1 MVDVDF
7 SPYLEFVRTSPRY
20 RETLS
25 RYTVTDAID
34 MVLEAQTVV
43 REEREGGEFREQKQR
58 VERFPVLEGL
68 QKYASNHVLLL
79 GKPGSGKSTTLKR
92 LLLEMANLS
101 PQPPLLRGE
110 GEQDLS
116 ALSGGE
122 GELDLSALLRG
133 NLSPQP
139 PLLRGEGELDL
150 SPSPLRRGV
159 WGEVKIPVFLQL
171 KSNRPILEAIR
182 AEFRQGK
189 LSVTTEQID
198 NWLLEGKL
206 FLLLDGV
213 NEIPSKELRDKLE
226 DFRNDNPHTP
236 MIFTTRD
243 LAVGGDLGIEKK
255 LEMTPLTDTQM
266 REFVGKYL
274 PEYGDLLLRQLENRL
289 REVAETPLLLKMLCE
304 VFDPQTQRIPRSKG
318 ELFRAFDDSCQS
330 RKQDV
335 KVSEDFWEW
344 KSELL
349 EHLGFMM
356 LQGHLDKPTEKWL
369 TISKEKAAKLLE
381 GLLTHR
387 VNAPGDKAKKFIKD
401 LLNTQFLQVA
411 ADRREIEFH
420 HQLFQEYYAAEAL
433 LIMVE
438 NRHPDVIDDGRLQH
452 FFLNYLKWT
461 EPVALMLALL
471 KDEVQ
476 AVRVVRLA
484 LAVDLQLGAR
494 LAGEVKPKFQV
505 QTVGMVSGLEI
516 PEWFKVRLLKYAT
529 PLDKSESNTTIK
541 SQLSC
546 RENVDNHSI
555 KPGFRSSPK
564 YGEVCRLIE
573 DPKPKVLW
581 NAMSDLERYG
591 GVEDIPILLNLID
604 SPDPDVRWG
613 VAHGLLFIGDCSA
626 TSGLL
631 RLLQDDSDDVR
642 NSAAIVLGKIRDE
655 SSIDGLIDFLKKPSN
670 DIARANQLRRSGAS
684 ALADI
689 GSQRAV
695 NSLLS
700 LLEDSNESV
709 RWYAVDALGDIGDK
723 DAVIGLIK
731 RLRDCSSNIRSK
743 AAYTLGFIAD
753 EAVVPELISYLQYVS
768 GTSDDECW
776 SVINA
781 LGEIG
786 SKKAIPELHRFLA
799 KSSGYLKEEAIFA
812 LGKIGDESV
821 IPDLI
826 YILKTSNL
834 DSTGT
839 AIKILGKMQSEPA
852 IPYFFDIL
860 ENDPYLRSRND
871 IAGILGD
878 FQRECVAHILPNLL
892 ALIPTE
898 SGQDA
903 LGAISGIQENCQFYN
918 YEIFTARLPPVVSP
932 QQLTENQ
939 VLNELQQ
946 INQGVQKMSET
957 PKQDF
962 TGATFSGHV
971 NFAPNQGSQ
980 DVTKIGTQNNY
991 ATDPKITEALKNI
1004 TQLLEKLHQQN
1015 PQASDIEILD
1025 ILTKGFQTMPQNNP
1039 KQWQSW
1045 KNLLSILY
1053 AGGMEAVKMFLPA
1066 AGIPIEVGRRLYE
1079 IHKHNQQLPGN

>member
-20 RETLS
+20 HETLS

-34 MVLEAQTVV
+34 IVLEAQTVV
-43 REEREGGEFREQKQR
+43 REEKEGRESREAKQR

-68 QKYASNHVLLL
+68 RKYASHHVLLS

-92 LLLEMANLS
+92 LLLEMAKVALADDD
-101 PQPPLLRGE
+101 QP
-110 GEQDLS
+110 
-116 ALSGGE
+116 
-122 GELDLSALLRG
+122 
-133 NLSPQP
+133 
-139 PLLRGEGELDL
+139 
-150 SPSPLRRGV
+150 
-159 WGEVKIPVFLQL
+159 IPVLVQL
-171 KSNRPILEAIR
+171 KSDRTVWQSIIEELENGDLDGEINRKYI
-182 AEFRQGK
+182 K
-189 LSVTTEQID
+189 L
-198 NWLLEGKL
+198 LLRKKRL

-213 NEIPSKELRDKLE
+213 NEIPSEELRRELQE
-226 DFRNDNPHTP
+226 FRENNLDTP

-243 LAVGGDLGIEKK
+243 LAVGGDFGIEKK
-255 LEMTPLTDTQM
+255 LEMTPLTDSQM

-274 PEYGDLLLRQLENRL
+274 PEYRDLLLRQLENRL
-289 REVAETPLLLKMLCE
+289 REVAVTPLLLKMLCE
-304 VFDPQTQRIPRSKG
+304 VFDPETRQIPKSKG
-318 ELFRAFDDSCQS
+318 ELFRAFDRKYHQHKQNPPVSGDFRRFQS
-330 RKQDV
+330 EVLQYLAWEMMQGDREKPTEAWLRISRQKAEGILESWLGKRQVADAAT
-335 KVSEDFWEW
+335 KAKEWLED
-344 KSELL
+344 LL
-349 EHLGFMM
+349 EH
-356 LQGHLDKPTEKWL
+356 HL
-369 TISKEKAAKLLE
+369 
-381 GLLTHR
+381 
-387 VNAPGDKAKKFIKD
+387 
-401 LLNTQFLQVA
+401 LQVA
-411 ADRREIEFH
+411 ADGREIEFH

-433 LIMVE
+433 LIMVK
-438 NRHPDVIDDGRLQH
+438 NRDPDVMDDGRLQH
-452 FFLNYLKWT
+452 FYLNYLKWR
-461 EPVALMLALL
+461 EPVALMLGLL
-471 KDEVQ
+471 GYEAQ

-494 LAGEVKPKFQV
+494 LAGEVKLGFQV

-516 PEWFKVRLLKYAT
+516 PERLKVRLLKYAT

-564 YGEVCRLIE
+564 YGELCRLIE
-573 DPKPKVLW
+573 DPKPEVLW

-604 SPDPDVRWG
+604 SPDPNVRWG

-642 NSAAIVLGKIRDE
+642 GSAAIVLGRIRDE
-655 SSIDGLIDFLKKPSN
+655 NSIDGLIDFIKNPSN
-670 DIARANQLRRSGAS
+670 DIDRAGQLRRFGAS
-684 ALADI
+684 ALAKI
-689 GSQRAV
+689 GSQKAV

-700 LLEDSNESV
+700 LLENSDESV
-709 RWYAVDALGDIGDK
+709 RWYAVDALGDIRDK

-753 EAVVPELISYLQYVS
+753 EAVVPELISYLQCVS
-768 GTSDDECW
+768 DKSDDECW
-776 SVINA
+776 SVIDA

-799 KSSGYLKEEAIFA
+799 KSNSYLKEKAIFA

-826 YILKTSNL
+826 HILQTSNL
-834 DSTGT
+834 DSKGT
-839 AIKILGKMQSEPA
+839 AIEILGKMQAEPA
-852 IPYFFDIL
+852 IPYFLDIL
-860 ENDPYLRSRND
+860 ENDPYVRSRND
-871 IAGILGD
+871 IAGVLGG
-878 FQRECVAHILPNLL
+878 FQRERAAHILPHLL
-892 ALIPTE
+892 TLIPTK
-898 SGQDA
+898 SGEDA
-903 LGAISGIQENCQFYN
+903 LRAIANIQENCQFYN

-932 QQLTENQ
+932 QQLTDNP
-939 VLNELQQ
+939 VLNTLQE

-962 TGATFSGHV
+962 SGATFSGHV

-1045 KNLLSILY
+1045 KNIFSIVF

-1066 AGIPIEVGRRLYE
+1066 AGIPIEVGKRLYE
-1079 IHKHNQQLPGN
+1079 IHKDNQQLPGN